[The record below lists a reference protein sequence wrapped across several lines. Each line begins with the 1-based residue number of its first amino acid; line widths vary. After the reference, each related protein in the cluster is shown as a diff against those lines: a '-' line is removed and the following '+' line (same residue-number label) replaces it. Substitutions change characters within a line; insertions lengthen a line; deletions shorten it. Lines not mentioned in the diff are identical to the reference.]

1 MIATSFPNLS
11 RSQVYDFVVGCF
23 DMSKDLA
30 AFKKHLR
37 DFLVNI
43 KEFAGED
50 NADLFLEESMAHA
63 KLQEQQDMAARLAI
77 PGLVNP
83 NERPDDMADL

>member
-1 MIATSFPNLS
+1 MT
-11 RSQVYDFVVGCF
+11 
-23 DMSKDLA
+23 KDLA

-37 DFLVNI
+37 DFLVNV

-50 NADLFLEESMAHA
+50 NADLFLEESLAMT
-63 KLQEQQDMAARLAI
+63 QERLARETNARLAV

-83 NERPDDMADL
+83 HERPDANADDMADL